1 MSISIIGADTKS
13 LGDHAT
19 QDGVEGQIVAF
30 SKQMNWYD
38 VATDYSDMKKITLTP
53 TIRPIISMKKFKNS
67 KIIALSLVFC
77 LSHRYH
83 MDVRYLGSSH

>member
-38 VATDYSDMKKITLTP
+38 VVATDSDLKKNLYSLQQLIWKIFKFLKALMLQQFGYMF
-53 TIRPIISMKKFKNS
+53 IIG
-67 KIIALSLVFC
+67 LE
-77 LSHRYH
+77 
-83 MDVRYLGSSH
+83 

>member
-38 VATDYSDMKKITLTP
+38 VVATDSDLKKT
-53 TIRPIISMKKFKNS
+53 S
-67 KIIALSLVFC
+67 KGFEQ
-77 LSHRYH
+77 
-83 MDVRYLGSSH
+83 

>member
-13 LGDHAT
+13 SGDHAT

-38 VATDYSDMKKITLTP
+38 VVATDSDLKKIY
-53 TIRPIISMKKFKNS
+53 IHFNN
-67 KIIALSLVFC
+67 
-77 LSHRYH
+77 
-83 MDVRYLGSSH
+83 

>member
-38 VATDYSDMKKITLTP
+38 MATDSDLKKNYTHFNYQAI
-53 TIRPIISMKKFKNS
+53 IRLLWVYVFLKCSWILSYLNTFCNS
-67 KIIALSLVFC
+67 FELD
-77 LSHRYH
+77 
-83 MDVRYLGSSH
+83 M

>member
-38 VATDYSDMKKITLTP
+38 VATDSDLKKIY
-53 TIRPIISMKKFKNS
+53 IRFNN
-67 KIIALSLVFC
+67 
-77 LSHRYH
+77 
-83 MDVRYLGSSH
+83 

>member
-38 VATDYSDMKKITLTP
+38 VVATDSDLKKNLYSLQQLMWKIF
-53 TIRPIISMKKFKNS
+53 KF
-67 KIIALSLVFC
+67 L
-77 LSHRYH
+77 
-83 MDVRYLGSSH
+83 